1 MTHPRL
7 WSLWLLCL
15 FKGPELSKG
24 DPAPIQVIG
33 ILRESVT
40 FLLEIPKREK
50 LEDITWSKQGII
62 TVVTPGEA
70 IKVIEK
76 KYKDRVRIISNNY
89 SLQINNLRLEDSGVY
104 RAQINIQDS
113 NVTTTKEYN
122 LQVYEKLRKPQIRV
136 NSTVSED
143 GQCIVFLTCSVN
155 ASGNNV
161 TYSWSPMGPDATVS
175 HGGSVIQIP
184 WTPCNADWNYTCTAR
199 NPASSSS
206 SHITTSWDL
215 CSGKR
220 TSEENSAPRIVI
232 ATLGDLI
239 TFPLNIPSGVE
250 SVVWISNTSLIKKKP
265 EKMGKMNRV
274 NRDRHSAQ
282 DFSLQIPNVQ
292 MKNQG
297 LYIALICTNSSRVLT
312 THWYSLQ
319 VYKQLKKIKGTMSSR
334 TNENHTCTITMTC
347 QLQGDNYGDNVTYIW
362 TLLRERIMSHEGS
375 ILSVS
380 LSPGVKKVNYTCTIR
395 NPVSNSTYSFPA
407 WQLCPESEKNRKA
420 CFLLLGLLGLAVP
433 CWYVWKKKRQG
444 HYPDC
449 CSSQNQKQTT
459 EELPEYKK
467 LEIVP
472 QESSKKEGSLDNDTT
487 SEDNMV
493 LKSICKRTMRHD
505 PIRNEGDMYD
515 SDYDGEEIYDPDT
528 PEEISYVEV
537 NQEKTPNPR
546 KYESPETIYCLV
558 KKPQKVR
565 SLINDPESPEV
576 SPYENFTPTMELLSL
591 SSD

>member
-319 VYKQLKKIKGTMSSR
+319 VYK
-334 TNENHTCTITMTC
+334 
-347 QLQGDNYGDNVTYIW
+347 
-362 TLLRERIMSHEGS
+362 
-375 ILSVS
+375 
-380 LSPGVKKVNYTCTIR
+380 
-395 NPVSNSTYSFPA
+395 
-407 WQLCPESEKNRKA
+407 SEKNRKA